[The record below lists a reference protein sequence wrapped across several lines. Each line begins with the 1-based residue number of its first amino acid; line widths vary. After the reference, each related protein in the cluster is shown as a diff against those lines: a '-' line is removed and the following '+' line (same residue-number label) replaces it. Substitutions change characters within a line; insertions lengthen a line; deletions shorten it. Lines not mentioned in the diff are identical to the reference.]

1 MSNEIDAKYKQ
12 IGNILNKA
20 GPYILTD
27 SVIEIL
33 KYSIPEDNLDFL
45 MAFKKNISQTMEQLK
60 DSIAKYCEKSYSEEE
75 ILKKVDQLAK
85 SGVMFDQPNRHGVVV
100 FRLAPIYRQF
110 EYTFM
115 KKLEKTDEFIELARL
130 FNESEKELAAI
141 AQNDYD
147 NLPNMVKGMPAQDR
161 TVPIIENKET
171 GENIKIILNEEL
183 EVPEEQIVT
192 TQDIKE
198 LIEKFD
204 DIAVGQCYCR
214 QKEDFLGHTCEQNP
228 PGESCFTLGK
238 SARHTTKHGFT
249 RLISK
254 EEALKI
260 LKDIED
266 AGLVHKVYHLNS
278 DLSKDE
284 VAICNCCSCCCPTS
298 KVSVTFPN
306 VNIASFTVDIDQDL
320 CMGCGTCVEKC
331 FNQVLEIN
339 EHGIAEKVE
348 EECIGC
354 GVCAYLCPEQAIS
367 LIQGPQRR
375 VNIIPTKG
383 NA

>member
-33 KYSIPEDNLDFL
+33 KYSISEDNLDFL

-60 DSIAKYCEKSYSEEE
+60 ESIAKYCKNSYSEEE
-75 ILKKVDQLAK
+75 ILEKVDQLAK
-85 SGVMFDQPNRHGVVV
+85 RGVMFDQPNRHGVVV

-130 FNESEKELAAI
+130 FNESEKELADM

-147 NLPNMVKGMPAQDR
+147 NLLNMVKGMPAQDR
-161 TVPIIENKET
+161 TVPIRENKET
-171 GENIKIILNEEL
+171 GEDIKIILNKEL
-183 EVPEEQIVT
+183 KVPEEQIVT
-192 TQDIKE
+192 TEDIKK
-198 LIEKFD
+198 LIEKFE

-214 QKEDFLGHTCEQNP
+214 QKEDFLEHKCKQNP

-254 EEALKI
+254 GEALKI

-306 VNIASFTVDIDQDL
+306 VNIASFTV
-320 CMGCGTCVEKC
+320 GCGTCVEKC

-339 EHGIAEKVE
+339 EHGLAEKVE

-354 GVCAYLCPEQAIS
+354 GVCAYLCPENAIS

-375 VNIIPTKG
+375 VNIIPAKG
-383 NA
+383 KA

>member
-1 MSNEIDAKYKQ
+1 MSNEIDAKYKK

-20 GPYILTD
+20 GPYILSD
-27 SVIEIL
+27 NVIKIL

-60 DSIAKYCEKSYSEEE
+60 ESIAKYCKNTYSEEE
-75 ILKKVDQLAK
+75 ILEKVDQLAK
-85 SGVMFDQPNRHGVVV
+85 HGVMFDQPNRHGLMV

-115 KKLEKTDEFIELARL
+115 QKLEKTEEYLEIARL
-130 FNESEKELAAI
+130 FSETEKELGAI
-141 AQNDYD
+141 IQNDYD
-147 NLPNMVKGMPAQDR
+147 NLPNMVKGLPAMDR
-161 TVPIIENKET
+161 TVPIRENKET
-171 GENIKIILNEEL
+171 GEEIEIILNEDL
-183 EVPEEQIVT
+183 EVPEEKIVNI
-192 TQDIKE
+192 QDIKE

-214 QKEDFLGHTCEQNP
+214 QKEDFLGHTCKQNP

-266 AGLVHKVYHLNS
+266 AGLAHKVYHLNS

-298 KVSVTFPN
+298 KVSVMFPM
-306 VNIASFTVDIDQDL
+306 VNIASFTVNIDQDA
-320 CMGCGTCVEKC
+320 CTGCGICVEKC
-331 FNQVLEIN
+331 FNQVLEVN
-339 EHGIAEKVE
+339 DDGVAEKVE
-348 EECIGC
+348 EECVGC
-354 GVCAYLCPEQAIS
+354 GVCSYLCPENAIS
-367 LIQGPQRR
+367 LIEGPRRR
-375 VNIIPTKG
+375 VNIIPAREK
-383 NA
+383 A